1 VEYSEISPYNYSHMF
16 LKKDAKN
23 IHWKKRQLLQQ
34 LMLGKPDNPMKKTE
48 TRSPS
53 LTLSKNQFKKD

>member
-1 VEYSEISPYNYSHMF
+1 MF